1 MWRSGLLRLS
11 PSIPRSR
18 MPRFR
23 MPRSRATMMRPFSR
37 TKAATAKDVHNEV
50 ADGDDYSCDSVDDG
64 NEHLH
69 DGHAST
75 RAGGRRGGER
85 TFAMALMM
93 ALIPWPMEETTEP
106 WKVVSSAVGVFQGDV
121 CSPW

>member
-1 MWRSGLLRLS
+1 VWRGGLFRLS

-18 MPRFR
+18 MPPSR
-23 MPRSRATMMRPFSR
+23 MPSSRATMMSPFSR

-75 RAGGRRGGER
+75 RAGGEARRGTYIRDGANDGTDAAANGR
-85 TFAMALMM
+85 N
-93 ALIPWPMEETTEP
+93 
-106 WKVVSSAVGVFQGDV
+106 D
-121 CSPW
+121 